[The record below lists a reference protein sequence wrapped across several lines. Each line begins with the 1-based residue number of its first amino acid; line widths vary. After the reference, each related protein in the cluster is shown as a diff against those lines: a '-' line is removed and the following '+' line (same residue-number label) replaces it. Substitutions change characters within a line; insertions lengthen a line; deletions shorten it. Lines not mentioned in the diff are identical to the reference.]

1 MDGGPC
7 KTITRNNGK
16 ERCHPSYPANNI
28 PQAAGSGWQ
37 MRIAWFLLALA
48 LATGVLAQ
56 SAGSKMTPEMYRQ
69 MLEDMQYWNAQGTRY
84 DKLRKRARE
93 LYPDRRNTPLRDVN
107 ISDEEIREV
116 EAITRKYLPRAY
128 VNISPVVTN
137 CPCEEGPMCTA
148 QVYVVAQTA
157 EKTRGLQLSRMKGRW
172 DVGAVQQ
179 WWLRREGIV
188 RQNTG
193 DRFLDEYL
201 YEKAVNEMYEEF
213 PACAE
218 PVAPAGQTASTPT
231 HKAETPKK

>member
-1 MDGGPC
+1 
-7 KTITRNNGK
+7 
-16 ERCHPSYPANNI
+16 
-28 PQAAGSGWQ
+28 
-37 MRIAWFLLALA
+37 MRIALFLLSLALA
-48 LATGVLAQ
+48 AGVLAQ

-116 EAITRKYLPRAY
+116 EAISRRYLPHAY

-157 EKTRGLQLSRMKGRW
+157 EKTRGLQLSRTKDRW

-188 RQNTG
+188 RQHTG
-193 DRFLDEYL
+193 DSFLDEYL

-213 PACAE
+213 PACPE
-218 PVAPAGQTASTPT
+218 PVAPASQTASTKSS
-231 HKAETPKK
+231 HEEIRKK